1 MAKYCGYFSDMI
13 DIIDREMD
21 LEEDMKKVDFKV
33 CCAVSMERI
42 RKIMADEKLSEED
55 KFMSIRR
62 VVYGELI

>member
-1 MAKYCGYFSDMI
+1 MAKFGGCFSDML

-33 CCAVSMERI
+33 CCAVSMGQI
-42 RKIMADEKLSEED
+42 RKIMADEELSEED

-62 VVYGELI
+62 VVYGEFI

>member
-42 RKIMADEKLSEED
+42 RKIMADKELSEED

>member
-1 MAKYCGYFSDMI
+1 MAKYCGYFSDML

-33 CCAVSMERI
+33 CCAVSMNRI
-42 RKIMADEKLSEED
+42 RKIMEDEKLSDED

-62 VVYGELI
+62 VVYGEFI